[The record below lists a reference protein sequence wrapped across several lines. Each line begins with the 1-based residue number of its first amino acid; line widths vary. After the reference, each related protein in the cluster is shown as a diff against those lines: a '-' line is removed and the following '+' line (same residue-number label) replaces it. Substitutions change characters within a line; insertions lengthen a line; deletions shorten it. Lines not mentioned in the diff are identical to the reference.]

1 MCIVPQ
7 TVRAA
12 AAAVK
17 AFSDAGPGV
26 RPGGSLRCFSFG
38 FPCEKGRRCSR
49 SAAFLFLIARS
60 SVFLRWRRFFRD
72 FPPFLGPY
80 VKLDRPVCLLMFF
93 LHSKPRT
100 PRNHWKTSFGRVA
113 KATYVGIFPCLPW
126 ATGRWR
132 PGGAGSRRIGHTS
145 SVDRTN
151 IERGVR
157 YVKDYYRKKGNI
169 FEGRPAGSPLPQTP
183 PPPVIPTTRH
193 SDRSRPKG
201 GVVEESGRCR
211 AAGAGPS
218 LGPASV
224 AGRISPLRL
233 RSGQAAALRSK

>member
-1 MCIVPQ
+1 MCIVPG
-7 TVRAA
+7 TVKAA

-17 AFSDAGPGV
+17 AFGDAGPGAC
-26 RPGGSLRCFSFG
+26 PDGSLRCFSFG

-60 SVFLRWRRFFRD
+60 SVFLRWRRFFRG

-80 VKLDRPVCLLMFF
+80 TELDRPVCLLMFF
-93 LHSKPRT
+93 CTRSPEPR
-100 PRNHWKTSFGRVA
+100 
-113 KATYVGIFPCLPW
+113 GITGKCASEESQKRLMEEYFHVCLGQR
-126 ATGRWR
+126 ADGVR
-132 PGGAGSRRIGHTS
+132 ASRRIGHTS
-145 SVDRTN
+145 GVDRAD
-151 IERGVR
+151 IERSTHH
-157 YVKDYYRKKGNI
+157 VKDYYRKKGNI

-183 PPPVIPTTRH
+183 PPPVIPPARH

-201 GVVEESGRCR
+201 GVVESGRYCAA
-211 AAGAGPS
+211 AAGPC

-233 RSGQAAALRSK
+233 RSGQAATLRSK